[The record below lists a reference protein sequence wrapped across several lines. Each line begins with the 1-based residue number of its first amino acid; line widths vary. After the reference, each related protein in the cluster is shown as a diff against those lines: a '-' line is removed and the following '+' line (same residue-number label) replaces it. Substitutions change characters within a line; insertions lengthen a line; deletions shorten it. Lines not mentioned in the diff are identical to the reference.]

1 MTHNSFFVIIKI
13 MNDKFLQKIKA
24 ARPYFIPALIA
35 LEAVFLLIVIAF
47 TLHVVSLR
55 NIRPPLSLS
64 QSESA
69 SISLIRQKA
78 QKDALGAFLRTIPY
92 ESAESR
98 LSLTAGSAILIDAE
112 TGAILYKKNADEKI
126 PPASMTKLVVMYIVF
141 KEIASARISYDDI
154 VPLPKECWAK
164 NMPPDSSLMF
174 LASGQTVTVKELLTG
189 LAVASGN
196 DAAVALAYYISGSV
210 PSFVERMNAEI
221 KALGLTET
229 HFVEPSGYDERNIT
243 TAAEFA
249 AFSRRYVTDFPDS
262 INLFHS
268 CREIYY
274 PLSKNL
280 SAQNAAKYGDSLAV
294 HQKNTNPLL
303 GLLDGVDGL
312 KTGFIYESGYN
323 LALTAKRDGRRYI
336 SVTMK
341 GAGKGSRQGQANRV
355 KDGTALMEMAFA
367 SYDIFRDKTPPE
379 CTIRVLASKT
389 KSAKLVCAP
398 SSVSLTI
405 PIEYRGR
412 VSKRVSIPPYIFGE
426 QKAGSVFGRVE
437 YYCGDDVIASFP
449 LILDRNTKSCGAL
462 TRAIDRFAAR
472 FIK

>member
-1 MTHNSFFVIIKI
+1 MTHYSFSAIIKT

-35 LEAVFLLIVIAF
+35 LEAVFLLLVIAF
-47 TLHVVSLR
+47 TLHVVNLR

-64 QSESA
+64 ENESA
-69 SISLIRQKA
+69 TLSLIRKKA
-78 QKDALGAFLRTIPY
+78 QKDTLSLRTIPY
-92 ESAESR
+92 ESAQSR
-98 LSLTAGSAILIDAE
+98 LSLTAVSAILIDAE
-112 TGAILYKKNADEKI
+112 TGAILYKKNANEKI

-141 KEIASARISYDDI
+141 KEIASGRISYDDI

-174 LASGQTVTVKELLTG
+174 LGNGQTVTVKELLTG

-221 KALGLTET
+221 KALGLQET
-229 HFVEPSGYDERNIT
+229 HFVEPSGYDERNMT
-243 TAAEFA
+243 TAEEFA
-249 AFSRRYVTDFPDS
+249 AFSRRYVMDFPDS

-323 LALTAKRDGRRYI
+323 LALTAKRNGRRYI

-341 GAGKGSRQGQANRV
+341 GAGKGSKQGQANRV
-355 KDGTALMEMAFA
+355 KDGSALMEMAFA

-389 KSAKLVCAP
+389 KSAKLVCAA

-405 PIEYRGR
+405 PIEYRER
-412 VSKRVSIPPYIFGE
+412 VSKRVSIPPYIFGA

-449 LILDRNTKSCGAL
+449 LILDRNTQEASSF
-462 TRAIDRFAAR
+462 TRAIDRLSAR